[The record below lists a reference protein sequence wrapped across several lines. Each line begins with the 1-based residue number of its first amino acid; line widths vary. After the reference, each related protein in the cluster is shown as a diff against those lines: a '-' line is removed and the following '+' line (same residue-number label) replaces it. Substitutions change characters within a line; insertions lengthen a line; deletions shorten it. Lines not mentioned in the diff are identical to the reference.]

1 MTAIDISRPPPICCE
16 WQLIAESQDIRLRR
30 YREALEAIMD
40 RCAELATIET
50 SALVD
55 SVTGISQCAI
65 EEKSPLPD
73 TAKPIITSDELRA
86 WRKLFRWTQ
95 RDAARALMIGYGT
108 YRGYERGATIPP
120 HIALLCEFI
129 RRHGPIEVES

>member
-1 MTAIDISRPPPICCE
+1 MTIVDISHPTPICCQ
-16 WQLIAESQDIRLRR
+16 WQLIAENQYIRLHR

-55 SVTGISQCAI
+55 VVTEIAQFVIC
-65 EEKSPLPD
+65 EKSQFPGP
-73 TAKPIITSDELRA
+73 AKLIATRDELRA
-86 WRKLFRWTQ
+86 WRKSFRWTQ
-95 RDAARALMIGYGT
+95 RDAARILRVGYQT
-108 YRGYERGATIPP
+108 YRGYENGGTIPP

-129 RRHGPIEVES
+129 RRHGPIEVGE